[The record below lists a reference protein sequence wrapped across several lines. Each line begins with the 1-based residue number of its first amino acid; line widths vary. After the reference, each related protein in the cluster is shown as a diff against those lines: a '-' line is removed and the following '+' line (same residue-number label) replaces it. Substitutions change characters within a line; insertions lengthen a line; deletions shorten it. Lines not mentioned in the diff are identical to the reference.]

1 MANQSVGTIFVELD
15 LDPSRYMRA
24 QQTIRKEAESGAKIL
39 EKNFKN
45 LGIKSSAHFDLL
57 RAQAVQSF
65 EAIKRSGKATADDL
79 VRAERA
85 KADRI
90 KQINDE
96 QFGRQTSLL
105 TKFKD
110 HWLAVS
116 AAIYGAIRVMKAG
129 WDMMKE
135 AANFEQQQKSFAN
148 LAGSYAVNSDEIIE
162 QLKKVSSNT
171 ISTMTLIEKA
181 GTAMMMGIDP
191 DKIVKLMEIAR
202 ATARMTGQ
210 SVSQAFSDIALAVG
224 RQSKMILDNLGI
236 IVSVDAANKAYAKT
250 LNKTAKE
257 LTDVERKQAFLYA
270 TVEAG
275 TDLIKRLGEQSDT
288 TRDKMDRLSAVTA
301 NFKIQVGLATIALVG
316 LIEKMT
322 DKTLDVIFGPVK
334 GDPKKMALEALK
346 QQLDQYIKIHDLT
359 VRLPN
364 IAKEDIRIGEQKI
377 LLLKQSIAILE
388 DEIALRNRAASAN
401 KLGAVGGL
409 AAGFV
414 SDVRAGGGGSSEA
427 IDKKMLALEKQAE
440 LEMAKTRETLL
451 QKTNMEK
458 FMEQGLTDAL
468 YEMRQKR
475 LEDQTGFA
483 QKRLEL
489 RQWEHTAALEMMQAE
504 QQQELAI
511 AQQLANQ
518 KEQIKYAELNLYG
531 AIGDSL
537 ISIGMKQGKAQFA
550 MQKAWQVGQAVMA
563 AFLAHN
569 LALANPPG
577 PPATIPL
584 AAAALKQG
592 LIGAGAIAAASI
604 GQIAS
609 YSGGGGGGTITSPS
623 YPAYTPPSFGEE
635 NKGSLTIN
643 IQGDVIGDESY
654 IEMLAEKISDAV
666 ENRDVILVASNAK
679 YSENLS

>member
-65 EAIKRSGKATADDL
+65 EAIKRSGKATTDDL

-90 KQINDE
+90 KKINDE
-96 QFGRQTSLL
+96 QFGHQTSLL

-110 HWLAVS
+110 HWLAIS
-116 AAIYGAIRVMKAG
+116 AAVYGAMRLMSAG

-148 LAGSYAVNSDEIIE
+148 LASSYGANSNEIVE

-210 SVSQAFSDIALAVG
+210 SVSQAFSDISLAVG

-275 TDLIKRLGEQSDT
+275 TDLIERLGEQTDT
-288 TRDKMDRLSAVTA
+288 TRDKMDRLSAVVA

-316 LIEKMT
+316 LIEKLT
-322 DKTLDVIFGPVK
+322 DKALDVLFGPAQ
-334 GDPKKMALEALK
+334 GDPKKMYLEQLK
-346 QQLDQYIKIHDLT
+346 LQLDQYTKMHDLM
-359 VRLPN
+359 VGLPN
-364 IAKEDIRIGEQKI
+364 IAKEDIKIGEQKI

-388 DEIALRNRAASAN
+388 DEIALRNRATSAN
-401 KLGAVGGL
+401 RLGAVGGF

-414 SDVRAGGGGSSEA
+414 SDVRAGGGSVET
-427 IDKKMLALEKQAE
+427 IDKKMLALEERAA
-440 LEMAKTRETLL
+440 LEMAKSQETLS
-451 QKTNMEK
+451 QKTNMEI

-475 LEDQTGFA
+475 LEDETGFA

-489 RQWEHTAALEMMQAE
+489 RQMEHDTALEMMKIE
-504 QQQELAI
+504 QEQELAI

-518 KEQIKYAELNLYG
+518 KAQIKYAELNLYG

-537 ISIGMKQGKAQFA
+537 IAIGMKQGKAQFA

-563 AFLAHN
+563 AWLAHN

-577 PPATIPL
+577 PPWTEPL

-609 YSGGGGGGTITSPS
+609 YSGGGGGGAITSPS

-635 NKGSLTIN
+635 NKGTFHIH
-643 IQGDVIGDESY
+643 IEGPVIGDESY
-654 IEMLAEKISDAV
+654 IEMLAEKISEAV
-666 ENRDVILVASNAK
+666 ENRDVILVSSNAK
-679 YSENLS
+679 YAENLS